1 MKLNHLM
8 ALPPDNEC
16 ETVATGFQ
24 HLDHLTGGLRTGQL
38 CTIAAQP
45 GMGKTAFAVSL
56 LRNIG
61 VVQKVPTTYFSLES
75 SEWEIKERLKASITG
90 RLECVPKPSAEM
102 MDVMNMIGF
111 HYRDIDQAAIQS
123 IEEAPVWIEDD
134 LEADIDE
141 IVRRM
146 EQLRQ
151 ENQVRLVIIDSI
163 SLLML
168 GRNLIEQTQAI
179 KKLYETADKLEQAVI
194 LTSTVNLSQEVNKEC
209 KRPRLSDLCNWERI
223 GSFSSVVMFVY
234 RPEYYYFEIFE
245 DDCDSYDFELS
256 ENGIT
261 HLYRICDTFEDGTT
275 AIDMADIMVV
285 KNNFGNTADVRM
297 HFDHHVSFR
306 EIPYED
312 IKEGSTSFVSI
323 TP

>member
-1 MKLNHLM
+1 MKLNHLIT
-8 ALPPDNEC
+8 LTPNKEC
-16 ETVATGFQ
+16 EPVTTGFQ
-24 HLDHLTGGLRTGQL
+24 HLDHLIGGLRTGQI
-38 CTIAAQP
+38 CTVAARP

-61 VVQKVPTTYFSLES
+61 VVQKVPTAYLSLDLTEL
-75 SEWEIKERLKASITG
+75 EIVRRLKASITG
-90 RLECVPKPSAEM
+90 RLESVPKPSAEM

-123 IEEAPVWIEDD
+123 IKEAPVWIEDD

-146 EQLRQ
+146 GQLRQ

-168 GRNLIEQTQAI
+168 GRNPIEQTQVI
-179 KKLYETADKLEQAVI
+179 KKLYETAGRLEQAVI
-194 LTSTVNLSQEVNKEC
+194 LTSPENSSQEVSEGC
-209 KRPRLSDLCNWERI
+209 KCPRLSDLCNWEQI

-275 AIDMADIMVV
+275 AIEMADIMVE
-285 KNNFGNTADVRM
+285 KNDYGDIGFVRM
-297 HFDHHVSFR
+297 HFENHVSFR
-306 EIPYED
+306 EISYED
-312 IKEGSTSFVSI
+312 MKK
-323 TP
+323 PHLL

>member
-1 MKLNHLM
+1 MKLNHLIT
-8 ALPPDNEC
+8 LPPDTEC

-24 HLDHLTGGLRTGQL
+24 HLDHLTGGLRTGQI
-38 CTIAAQP
+38 CTVAARP

-61 VVQKVPTTYFSLES
+61 VVQKVPTAYFSLES
-75 SEWEIKERLKASITG
+75 SELEIKIRLKTSITG
-90 RLECVPKPSAEM
+90 RLECVPKPSAKM

-146 EQLRQ
+146 EQLHR
-151 ENQVRLVIIDSI
+151 ENQIQVVIIDSI

-209 KRPRLSDLCNWERI
+209 KRPRLSDLCNWEQI
-223 GSFSSVVMFVY
+223 GSFSSVVMFVH

-245 DDCDSYDFELS
+245 DDCCSPVFEMT
-256 ENGIT
+256 ENGTT
-261 HLYRICDTFEDGTT
+261 HLYKICDTFEDGTT
-275 AIDMADIMVV
+275 AIDMADIMVE
-285 KNNFGNTADVRM
+285 KNSFGGIGFVHM
-297 HFDHHVSFR
+297 HFDNHAGFR
-306 EIPYED
+306 ENPYND
-312 IKEGSTSFVSI
+312 NGRTTSF
-323 TP
+323 

>member
-1 MKLNHLM
+1 MKLNHLI
-8 ALPPDNEC
+8 ALSPDKKS
-16 ETVATGFQ
+16 ETVTTGFQ
-24 HLDHLTGGLRTGQL
+24 HLDHLTGGLRTGQI
-38 CTIAAQP
+38 CTVAARP
-45 GMGKTAFAVSL
+45 GMGKTSFAVSL

-61 VVQKVPTTYFSLES
+61 VVQKVPTAYFSLES
-75 SEWEIKERLKASITG
+75 SELEIKIRLKASITG
-90 RLECVPKPSAEM
+90 RLESVPKPSAEM

-146 EQLRQ
+146 GQLRQ
-151 ENQVRLVIIDSI
+151 ENQVRLVIVDSI

-179 KKLYETADKLEQAVI
+179 KKLYETAGRLKQAVI
-194 LTSTVNLSQEVNKEC
+194 LTSSENSSQEVSEDC
-209 KRPRLSDLCNWERI
+209 KRPHLSDLCNWEQI

-256 ENGIT
+256 DNGIT

-275 AIDMADIMVV
+275 AIEMADIMVE
-285 KNNFGNTADVRM
+285 KNDFGDTGFVRM
-297 HFDHHVSFR
+297 HFENHVSFR
-306 EIPYED
+306 EISYED
-312 IKEGSTSFVSI
+312 MKK
-323 TP
+323 PHLL

>member
-1 MKLNHLM
+1 MKLNHLT

-38 CTIAAQP
+38 CTIAARP

-61 VVQKVPTTYFSLES
+61 VVQKVPTVYFSLES
-75 SEWEIKERLKASITG
+75 SEWEIKERLKTSITG
-90 RLECVPKPSAEM
+90 RLESGPKPSEEM
-102 MDVMNMIGF
+102 MDVMKKIGF
-111 HYRDIDQAAIQS
+111 RYRDVDQEAIQS

-168 GRNLIEQTQAI
+168 GRNQMEQTQAI
-179 KKLYETADKLEQAVI
+179 EKLYQTASRLEQAVI
-194 LTSTVNLSQEVNKEC
+194 LTSPVNLSREVNKEC
-209 KRPRLSDLCNWERI
+209 KRPHLSGLCNWEQI

-256 ENGIT
+256 DNGIT
-261 HLYRICDTFEDGTT
+261 HLYRICDTFEDGST
-275 AIDMADIMVV
+275 AIEMADIMVE
-285 KNNFGNTADVRM
+285 KNDFGDAGDVRM
-297 HFDHHVSFR
+297 HFDKHVSFR
-306 EIPYED
+306 EC
-312 IKEGSTSFVSI
+312 
-323 TP
+323 

>member
-1 MKLNHLM
+1 MKLNHLIT
-8 ALPPDNEC
+8 LTPNKEC
-16 ETVATGFQ
+16 ETVTTGFQ
-24 HLDHLTGGLRTGQL
+24 HLDHLIGGLRIGQI
-38 CTIAAQP
+38 CTVAARP

-61 VVQKVPTTYFSLES
+61 VVQKVPTAYFSLES
-75 SEWEIKERLKASITG
+75 SELEIKKRLKASITG
-90 RLECVPKPSAEM
+90 RLESVPKPSAEM

-123 IEEAPVWIEDD
+123 IKEAPVWIEDD

-141 IVRRM
+141 IVRCM
-146 EQLRQ
+146 GQLRQ

-168 GRNLIEQTQAI
+168 GRNPIEQTQVI
-179 KKLYETADKLEQAVI
+179 KKLYETAGRLEQAVI
-194 LTSTVNLSQEVNKEC
+194 LTSAVNLSQEVNKEC

-223 GSFSSVVMFVY
+223 SSFYSVVMFVY
-234 RPEYYYFEIFE
+234 RPEYYYFEVFE
-245 DDCDSYDFELS
+245 EDCDFYDFELS

-261 HLYRICDTFEDGTT
+261 HLYKICDTFEDGTT

-285 KNNFGNTADVRM
+285 KNNFGNTGDVRM
-297 HFDHHVSFR
+297 HFDNHASFR
-306 EIPYED
+306 EISYED
-312 IKEGSTSFVSI
+312 MKK
-323 TP
+323 PHLL

>member
-1 MKLNHLM
+1 MKSNHLIT
-8 ALPPDNEC
+8 LPLDTEC

-24 HLDHLTGGLRTGQL
+24 HLDHLTGGLRTGQI
-38 CTIAAQP
+38 CTVAARP

-61 VVQKVPTTYFSLES
+61 VVQKVPTAYFSLES
-75 SEWEIKERLKASITG
+75 SELEIKKRLKASITG
-90 RLECVPKPSAEM
+90 RLESVPKPSAEM

-123 IEEAPVWIEDD
+123 IKEAPVWIEDD

-141 IVRRM
+141 IVRCM
-146 EQLRQ
+146 GQLRQ

-168 GRNLIEQTQAI
+168 GRNPIEQTQVI
-179 KKLYETADKLEQAVI
+179 KKLYETAGRLEQAVI
-194 LTSTVNLSQEVNKEC
+194 LTSPENSSQEVSEGC
-209 KRPRLSDLCNWERI
+209 KCPHLSDLCNWEQI

-234 RPEYYYFEIFE
+234 RPECYCFEIFE

-275 AIDMADIMVV
+275 AIAMADIIVE
-285 KNNFGNTADVRM
+285 KNSFGDTGFVRM
-297 HFDHHVSFR
+297 HFENHVSFR
-306 EIPYED
+306 EISYED
-312 IKEGSTSFVSI
+312 MKK
-323 TP
+323 PHLL

>member
-1 MKLNHLM
+1 M
-8 ALPPDNEC
+8 ALPPDKEC

-24 HLDHLTGGLRTGQL
+24 QLDHLTGGLRTGQI
-38 CTIAAQP
+38 CTVAARP

-61 VVQKVPTTYFSLES
+61 VVQKVPTAYFSLES

-90 RLECVPKPSAEM
+90 RLESGPKPSEEM
-102 MDVMNMIGF
+102 MDVMKKIRF
-111 HYRDIDQAAIQS
+111 RYRDVDQEAIQS

-151 ENQVRLVIIDSI
+151 ESHVRLVIVDSI

-168 GRNLIEQTQAI
+168 GRNQMEQTQAI
-179 KKLYETADKLEQAVI
+179 KKLYQTAGRLKQAVI
-194 LTSTVNLSQEVNKEC
+194 LTSPENNSQEVSEGC
-209 KRPRLSDLCNWERI
+209 KRPRLSDLCDRGRI
-223 GSFSSVVMFVY
+223 GSFSSLVMFVY

-256 ENGIT
+256 DNGIT

-275 AIDMADIMVV
+275 AIEMADIMVE
-285 KNNFGNTADVRM
+285 KNTFGSTGDVRM

-306 EIPYED
+306 EVP
-312 IKEGSTSFVSI
+312 
-323 TP
+323 

>member
-1 MKLNHLM
+1 MKLNQLM
-8 ALPPDNEC
+8 ALTPDKEC
-16 ETVATGFQ
+16 EPVATGFQ
-24 HLDHLTGGLRTGQL
+24 CLDHLTGGLRIGQI
-38 CTIAAQP
+38 CTIAARP

-61 VVQKVPTTYFSLES
+61 VVQKVPAAYFSLES

-102 MDVMNMIGF
+102 TDVMKMIGF

-146 EQLRQ
+146 GQLRQ
-151 ENQVRLVIIDSI
+151 ENQIRVVIIDSI

-209 KRPRLSDLCNWERI
+209 KRPRLSDLCNWEQI
-223 GSFSSVVMFVY
+223 SSFSSVVMFVY

-245 DDCDSYDFELS
+245 DDCASYDFELS

-275 AIDMADIMVV
+275 AIDMADIMVE
-285 KNNFGNTADVRM
+285 KNTFGDTGDVRM
-297 HFDHHVSFR
+297 CFDNHVSFR
-306 EIPYED
+306 EIDFPY
-312 IKEGSTSFVSI
+312 TRHY
-323 TP
+323 PRQ

>member
-1 MKLNHLM
+1 MKLNHLT

-24 HLDHLTGGLRTGQL
+24 HLDHLIGGLRTGQI
-38 CTIAAQP
+38 CTVAARP
-45 GMGKTAFAVSL
+45 GMGKTSFAVSL

-61 VVQKVPTTYFSLES
+61 VVQKVPTAYFSLES
-75 SEWEIKERLKASITG
+75 SELEIKIRLKASITG
-90 RLECVPKPSAEM
+90 RLESGPKPSAEM

-146 EQLRQ
+146 GQLRQ

-168 GRNLIEQTQAI
+168 GRNPIEQTQVI
-179 KKLYETADKLEQAVI
+179 KKLYETAGRLEQAVI
-194 LTSTVNLSQEVNKEC
+194 LTSAVNLSQEVNKEC
-209 KRPRLSDLCNWERI
+209 KRPRLSDLCNWEQI

-234 RPEYYYFEIFE
+234 RLEYYYFEIFE

-256 ENGIT
+256 DNGIT

-275 AIDMADIMVV
+275 AIEMADIMVE
-285 KNNFGNTADVRM
+285 KNTFGGTGDVRM
-297 HFDHHVSFR
+297 HFDNHASFR
-306 EIPYED
+306 EISYD
-312 IKEGSTSFVSI
+312 DNDKSTHL
-323 TP
+323 

>member
-8 ALPPDNEC
+8 ALPPDKKS
-16 ETVATGFQ
+16 ETVTTGFQ
-24 HLDHLTGGLRTGQL
+24 HLDHLTGGLRTGQI
-38 CTIAAQP
+38 CTVAARP

-61 VVQKVPTTYFSLES
+61 VVQKVPTAYFPLES
-75 SEWEIKERLKASITG
+75 SELEIKERLKASITG
-90 RLECVPKPSAEM
+90 RLESVPKPSAEM

-168 GRNLIEQTQAI
+168 GRNQMEQTQAI
-179 KKLYETADKLEQAVI
+179 KKLYEAAGRLKQAVI
-194 LTSTVNLSQEVNKEC
+194 LTSPENSSQEVSECC
-209 KRPRLSDLCNWERI
+209 KRPHLSDLCNWEQI

-275 AIDMADIMVV
+275 AIEMADIMVV

-297 HFDHHVSFR
+297 HFDNHVSFR
-306 EIPYED
+306 EISYED
-312 IKEGSTSFVSI
+312 MKK
-323 TP
+323 PHLL

>member
-8 ALPPDNEC
+8 ALPPDKKS
-16 ETVATGFQ
+16 ETVTTGFQ
-24 HLDHLTGGLRTGQL
+24 HLDHLTGGLRTGQI
-38 CTIAAQP
+38 CTVAARP
-45 GMGKTAFAVSL
+45 GMGKTSFAVSL

-61 VVQKVPTTYFSLES
+61 VVQKVPTAYFSLES
-75 SEWEIKERLKASITG
+75 SELEIKERLKASITG
-90 RLECVPKPSAEM
+90 RLESVPKPSAEM

-146 EQLRQ
+146 GQLRQ

-168 GRNLIEQTQAI
+168 GRNPIEQTQVI
-179 KKLYETADKLEQAVI
+179 KKLYETAGRLEQAVI
-194 LTSTVNLSQEVNKEC
+194 LTSPENSSQEVSEGC
-209 KRPRLSDLCNWERI
+209 KRPHLSDLCNWEQI
-223 GSFSSVVMFVY
+223 GSFSSVMMFVH

-256 ENGIT
+256 DNGIT

-275 AIDMADIMVV
+275 AIEMADIMVE
-285 KNNFGNTADVRM
+285 KNSFGNTGDVRM
-297 HFDHHVSFR
+297 HFDNHVSFR
-306 EIPYED
+306 EISYED
-312 IKEGSTSFVSI
+312 MKK
-323 TP
+323 PHLL